1 MVLSRRV
8 IYLIYNFENTT
19 LAVVWRN
26 DFERERVKAGR
37 VLRAFFSSLGKRWN
51 GYLYKWLDLAYFL
64 TVEKNWLADELNVEK
79 WRKRGTK
86 LSPSLGKQLWGGKL
100 DTEKHN

>member
-51 GYLYKWLDLAYFL
+51 GYLYK
-64 TVEKNWLADELNVEK
+64 
-79 WRKRGTK
+79 
-86 LSPSLGKQLWGGKL
+86 
-100 DTEKHN
+100 